1 MTMMEWDERLSVGVA
16 SIDEQHKHLLDMIN
30 YLYDALQDGHGQ
42 EAMVK
47 TFNELVDYTVT
58 HFKHEE
64 ELMAASDFPGTA
76 VHHDEH
82 EYLSRCTLAL
92 QERAQAGGI
101 AITVE
106 AMQFLRNWLIHH
118 ISGTDK
124 AFGQYLQSRNMH

>member
-47 TFNELVDYTVT
+47 TFNDLVDYTVT

-76 VHHDEH
+76 VHHGEH
-82 EYLSRCTLAL
+82 EYLSQCTVAL
-92 QERAQAGGI
+92 QKRAQAGGI

-124 AFGQYLQSRNMH
+124 AFGQYLQSR